1 MHSGRVIIDN
11 TGTTK
16 KDKQEDRYSQPADAT
31 DGAEESFD
39 DEEGEQTRRDGAQ
52 ATHADLRAK
61 CPNGALRVITPVLY
75 PIGWDIEVGIRSA

>member
-1 MHSGRVIIDN
+1 MTKRQSGRVIIDN

-16 KDKQEDRYSQPADAT
+16 KDKQEDRYLQPADAT

-52 ATHADLRAK
+52 ATHADLRTRCAD
-61 CPNGALRVITPVLY
+61 GALRCVNPSVIA
-75 PIGWDIEVGIRSA
+75 GR